1 MRHEGV
7 ADASEMD
14 VKQVGSFIRGQGNPT
29 YETLRRLC
37 KGLPVTLGELVTLA
51 EKLEEGQEPSRH
63 TLRAES

>member
-1 MRHEGV
+1 
-7 ADASEMD
+7 MD

-51 EKLEEGQEPSRH
+51 EKLEEGQEPDGQALS
-63 TLRAES
+63 SDV